1 MNTDKVT
8 FVFLSDRKKRIE
20 GDDPYAKEFFYAYH
34 YIKDD
39 YKNVEIIELNDSKDS
54 ILDKLLRKLTDLP
67 FFSSKIINRKNFKSL
82 LETKILI
89 LTNQRVGFSTLPLLL
104 ILKILKRIRV
114 NVFIMGLFD
123 KKTNYKIKDFFRSI
137 FLGILILFTN
147 KLIFLSKGEYE
158 YASRKLPLWKKKFIF
173 IPFSIDTDFWK
184 FVEKNNKDKEIL
196 FIGNDGQRDYKF
208 VLELAKYLDNLN
220 FTFVTNKII
229 AEDISSKNVK
239 LIQGFW
245 GNDNFSDQF
254 IHNLYTSAS
263 VTIIPIKE
271 SLQPSGQSVAL
282 QSMSSGT
289 PVIITKTK
297 GFWAPND
304 FKNEKNILFASSN
317 ELIEWKNKI
326 ELIINNKELSQS
338 ISFKA
343 RETIDKA
350 YNLDIFYKK
359 LSEII

>member
-54 ILDKLLRKLTDLP
+54 ILDKLFRKLTDLP

-104 ILKILKRIRV
+104 ILKTLKRIRV

-158 YASRKLPLWKKKFIF
+158 YASKKLPLWKKKFIF
-173 IPFSIDTDFWK
+173 IPFSIDTAFWK

-289 PVIITKTK
+289 PVIITKTE

-304 FKNEKNILFASSN
+304 FNDNGNILFTTSN
-317 ELIEWKNKI
+317 ELSEWENKI
-326 ELIINNKELSQS
+326 YSIINDKKFS
-338 ISFKA
+338 K
-343 RETIDKA
+343 TIVNNAKNTINNR
-350 YNLDIFYKK
+350 YTLDIFDTKIEN
-359 LSEII
+359 LV